1 MKIKQVISFLIA
13 FSVGKQT
20 TENIALAG
28 ILLLEKWLDNEDIT
42 FYTMEDI
49 KRIYKKD
56 LLVSGQ
62 KFISFIPK

>member
-1 MKIKQVISFLIA
+1 MALKYAA
-13 FSVGKQT
+13 FPGV
-20 TENIALAG
+20 
-28 ILLLEKWLDNEDIT
+28 LEKWLDNEDIT